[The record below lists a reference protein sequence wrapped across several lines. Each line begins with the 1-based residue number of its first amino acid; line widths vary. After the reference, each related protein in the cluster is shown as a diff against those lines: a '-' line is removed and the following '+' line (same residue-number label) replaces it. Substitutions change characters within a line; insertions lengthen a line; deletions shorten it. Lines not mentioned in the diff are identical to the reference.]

1 LASPQR
7 PLPRYVTLLEK
18 VRERTSKEPD
28 IYELCSAITALKI
41 ELESR
46 IRERL
51 GLYDPRDVYE
61 LMEDLVTLDNISQ
74 GLCKGLKPRF

>member
-1 LASPQR
+1 
-7 PLPRYVTLLEK
+7 